1 MYIDIYVYISIYIYM
16 YIYIAQGISLI
27 YMPMLNKRIQLL
39 TYESTHI
46 FKHSYTYINIYLHTY
61 IIHIY
66 IKISYIYYLCICLY
80 ICIYLSVCYKNG
92 IEKIKNLFQNLN
104 VTNLMKKSFTSF
116 LRAVLASSAFHF

>member
-1 MYIDIYVYISIYIYM
+1 M

-92 IEKIKNLFQNLN
+92 IGKNQEFISKLKRYKFDEEKFYKFS
-104 VTNLMKKSFTSF
+104 KSSFGEFSISF
-116 LRAVLASSAFHF
+116 LTSKLPRKSTLQSY